1 MKQVKT
7 ADGYAVLFP
16 GGERRGGLP
25 AFLGDEECAL
35 ARRFMQ
41 TVPGYCETPLVRL
54 PALARE
60 LGLSGIYVK
69 DESTRFGLNAFKGL
83 GGMMAVFRVVCG
95 VLRLNPRSARFE
107 DLRAPQYRACLENI
121 TFVTATDGNHGRGVA
136 WAANQLGCA
145 SCIYMPVGSAPSR
158 VENIRRCGAREVI
171 VTDLHYDDTVRLAAE
186 TAQERGWHLVQDTA
200 FEGYETVPGWIAQGY
215 TVLGEE
221 ALAQLREAGAAPTH
235 LFLQAGVGSFAGS
248 ILGYFAKR
256 MGTPPKTVVV
266 EPREVACFYESMLAG
281 DGRPHPATGSQQTIM
296 AGLNCAE
303 PSLNV
308 FPVLRDWAF
317 AYAACPD
324 EAAESGMRALA
335 RPLGEDRAVVSGESG
350 AAPLG
355 LLLALM
361 QKEELRPA
369 REALGL
375 DESSV
380 VLLVS
385 TEGDTDP
392 ENYRRIVG
400 EKA

>member
-16 GGERRGGLP
+16 GGERRGELP

-171 VTDLHYDDTVRLAAE
+171 VTGLHYDDTVRLAAE

-221 ALAQLREAGAAPTH
+221 ALAQLREAGRCAHPP
-235 LFLQAGVGSFAGS
+235 VFAGGGGLLCGQYS
-248 ILGYFAKR
+248 GLFRKADGYA
-256 MGTPPKTVVV
+256 P
-266 EPREVACFYESMLAG
+266 
-281 DGRPHPATGSQQTIM
+281 Q
-296 AGLNCAE
+296 N
-303 PSLNV
+303 
-308 FPVLRDWAF
+308 
-317 AYAACPD
+317 
-324 EAAESGMRALA
+324 SG
-335 RPLGEDRAVVSGESG
+335 GG
-350 AAPLG
+350 AQGGG
-355 LLLALM
+355 LLL
-361 QKEELRPA
+361 
-369 REALGL
+369 
-375 DESSV
+375 
-380 VLLVS
+380 
-385 TEGDTDP
+385 
-392 ENYRRIVG
+392 
-400 EKA
+400 